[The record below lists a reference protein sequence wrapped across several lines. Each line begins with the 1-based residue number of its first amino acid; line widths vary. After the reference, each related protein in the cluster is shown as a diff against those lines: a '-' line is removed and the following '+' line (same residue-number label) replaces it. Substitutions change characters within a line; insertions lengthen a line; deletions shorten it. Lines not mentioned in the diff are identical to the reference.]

1 MVGSV
6 WPWGDHRIVDDRYGG
21 AHFFNA
27 WRCVVRLSG
36 SLLVRAHLGSQMGH
50 GGGDGSSHG
59 AYCVLPAEA
68 TWDPDFNQDQRIDV
82 LDIDRLLVA
91 VRQRQMRFDLNRDAM
106 VDRRDVGIYVAQVFG
121 SWIGDANLDGSF
133 DSQDIV
139 QIFESNEYDDGI
151 SRNSTWEDGDWNGD
165 GEFDSDDLVW
175 AFLEGGY
182 RSGS

>member
-1 MVGSV
+1 MFSPCVFLRPRWARCDPAGPDLRPISRV
-6 WPWGDHRIVDDRYGG
+6 YFEGEWSALNQAR
-21 AHFFNA
+21 FN
-27 WRCVVRLSG
+27 
-36 SLLVRAHLGSQMGH
+36 
-50 GGGDGSSHG
+50 
-59 AYCVLPAEA
+59 VLPAEA

>member
-59 AYCVLPAEA
+59 AYWCTSLSEVSGVARA
-68 TWDPDFNQDQRIDV
+68 AGMV
-82 LDIDRLLVA
+82 LDIDPVGTR
-91 VRQRQMRFDLNRDAM
+91 DLHAGLGELPQ
-106 VDRRDVGIYVAQVFG
+106 RRD
-121 SWIGDANLDGSF
+121 W
-133 DSQDIV
+133 
-139 QIFESNEYDDGI
+139 
-151 SRNSTWEDGDWNGD
+151 
-165 GEFDSDDLVW
+165 
-175 AFLEGGY
+175 
-182 RSGS
+182 